1 MAFVPRREVE
11 SSGDILLNKWMY
23 DLPVVRSFEV
33 EKIHLFA
40 ATAMHP
46 AAAAGNKRVADSQKW
61 ANACNDGRNLSI
73 H

>member
-1 MAFVPRREVE
+1 MAFMPRREVE

-23 DLPVVRSFEV
+23 DLPGVRAFEV

-46 AAAAGNKRVADSQKW
+46 AAAAGKNRVTDSQNW
-61 ANACNDGRNLSI
+61 ANACNDGQHVSL
-73 H
+73 

>member
-11 SSGDILLNKWMY
+11 SSGYILLNKWMY
-23 DLPVVRSFEV
+23 DLPGVRAFEV

-46 AAAAGNKRVADSQKW
+46 AAAVGNKRVADSQNW
-61 ANACNDGRNLSI
+61 DNACNAGRNLSVY
-73 H
+73 